1 MTGNNSGFTLIEL
14 LVVVLIIGV
23 LSAIA
28 LPQYTTAVEKSR
40 AAEALT
46 LMSATRDAVERYRF
60 QKDAWPSANNFAV
73 LDVEIPQNGSDY
85 GGKNYK
91 ITMMPLADDSTKFV
105 INATR
110 NTSKE
115 VYQLKTVMVDNGSV
129 IQTYRYCGKAND
141 SAEKPDQLNDSDK
154 NGQYCNAITNGNPL
168 NGKF

>member
-73 LDVEIPQNGSDY
+73 LDVEIPQNGSNY

-91 ITMMPLADDSTKFV
+91 ITMQPLSDPAKFV

-110 NTSKE
+110 NTNKE

-129 IQTYRYCGKAND
+129 IQTYRYCGAASD
-141 SAEKPDQLNDSDK
+141 GAEKPTQLDDSTK
-154 NGQYCNAITNGNPL
+154 AGQYCNAITNGNPV

>member
-1 MTGNNSGFTLIEL
+1 MTGNNAGFTLIEL

-73 LDVEIPQNGSDY
+73 LDVEIPQNGSNY

-91 ITMMPLADDSTKFV
+91 ITMQQLSSTKFV

-110 NTSKE
+110 NTTKD
-115 VYQLKTVMVDNGSV
+115 VYQLKTVMEDNGSV
-129 IQTYRYCGKAND
+129 IQTYRYCGAVND
-141 SAEKPDQLNDSDK
+141 AAEKPSQLSDSSK
-154 NGQYCNAITNGNPL
+154 AGQYCNAITNGNPV

>member
-91 ITMMPLADDSTKFV
+91 ITMMPLADATKFV

-110 NTSKE
+110 STSKD

-129 IQTYRYCGKAND
+129 IQTYRYCGAASD

-154 NGQYCNAITNGNPL
+154 NGQYCNAITNGNPV

>member
-73 LDVEIPQNGSDY
+73 LDVEIPQNGSNY

-91 ITMMPLADDSTKFV
+91 ITMMPLADTTKFV

-110 NTSKE
+110 STSTD

-129 IQTYRYCGKAND
+129 IQTYRYCGAASD
-141 SAEKPDQLNDSDK
+141 SAEKPTQLGDNTK
-154 NGQYCNAITNGNPL
+154 AGQYCNAITNGNPV

>member
-91 ITMMPLADDSTKFV
+91 ITMMPLADTTKFV

-110 NTSKE
+110 STSKD

-129 IQTYRYCGKAND
+129 IQTYRYCGAASD
-141 SAEKPDQLNDSDK
+141 SAEKPTQLVDNTK
-154 NGQYCNAITNGNPL
+154 AWQYCNAITNGNPV

>member
-110 NTSKE
+110 NTSKD
-115 VYQLKTVMVDNGSV
+115 VYQLKTLMVDNGSV

>member
-73 LDVEIPQNGSDY
+73 LDVEIPQNGSNY

-91 ITMMPLADDSTKFV
+91 ITMMPLADTTKFV

-110 NTSKE
+110 TTKDK
-115 VYQLKTVMVDNGSV
+115 YQLKTVMVDNGSV
-129 IQTYRYCGKAND
+129 IQTYRYCGEASD
-141 SAEKPDQLNDSDK
+141 SAEKPTQLGDNTK
-154 NGQYCNAITNGNPL
+154 AGQYCNAITNGNPV

>member
-110 NTSKE
+110 NTSKD
-115 VYQLKTVMVDNGSV
+115 VYQLKTLMVDNGSV
-129 IQTYRYCGKAND
+129 IQTYRYCGEASD